1 MDTSHIKKYA
11 PKARE
16 QFIEAVRDRLSVLGI
31 EKSGVVD
38 ATVTG
43 DRLQIGSL
51 FQPANIKHLRDRL
64 VARCMV
70 DENFN
75 QAAYEQLI
83 EQVAYTWFN
92 RFCAIRY
99 MELQGYL
106 PTFYRLLSNPDKE
119 SAYSFEALIPQ
130 NVVSVAESLGIQDLN
145 EIKRLMLDD
154 KSEEIYRR
162 LILAVCD
169 SLHQTMPFLFES
181 IGDEFA
187 LLLPANLTGSES
199 LIHDLVNEIPE
210 DAWSQVEIIGWLY
223 QYYISDKKD
232 EVIGKTVKSED
243 IPAATQLFTP
253 NWIVQ
258 YLVQNSLGHYWL
270 QTYPDSDVRHDMPYY
285 IAPAEQDASVQDALA
300 KITPSHIDPETIT
313 VLDPACGSGHIL
325 LEAYNTLKGIY
336 RDAGYMPGEIPRL
349 ILEKNLYGLDIDAR
363 AAQLAGFAVMMIAVK
378 DDRGLLR
385 EPVALNILA
394 LEESQGLDADELW
407 SHLQIEDP
415 EHRYQPLFREL
426 LARFEEAKTFGSL
439 IQVNQDELPLI
450 EDLLQHVQQES
461 QSGDAFKEASATILL
476 PLLKQARL
484 LAMRYDAVVAN
495 PPYMG
500 NRYLAP
506 TLKAYLK
513 DYYQGYEKDLFSA
526 FILGNLRLTKENGQ
540 LGFMTPFVWMF
551 ISSYEEL
558 RAHLIDHQTIT
569 SLIQLEYSGFD
580 GATVP
585 ICTFTLN
592 KGHISAYKG
601 SYIKLSDFKGAQNQA
616 PKTLEA
622 INNRQCGWFYE
633 SKADDFKKI
642 PGNPIAYWASQN
654 LFEVFDNA
662 LLMESVLDVRQGLAT
677 ADNNRFLRL
686 WHEVSQARC
695 KFDSTTAEELAESRK
710 KWIPYNKGGQRRQW
724 YGNYDYLVNWENDGY
739 EIKNFLNDKGKQRSV
754 VRSPEYHFREAITW
768 SDITSGKFAIRYRTA
783 GGIHDVTGMS
793 AFYNGEIELKYIL
806 GMTSTRIANQ
816 IFNVLNPTMHLQ
828 VGDFKNFPVIK
839 LDHIKESEV
848 IRFANQAIE
857 YHKKDWDAYE
867 TSWDFERLPLMAI
880 NHDDRLAQKYSAL
893 RQEQLASIAEVKR
906 LEEANNR
913 LFIDAYGL
921 QDEISAEV
929 PLNEITLTCNPH
941 YRYGSTL
948 TDEERE
954 ARFQSDTI
962 AELLSYIIGC
972 TMGRYSLDREGLV
985 YAHAGNDGFDDLV
998 TEGVYATYLPD
1009 EDGFVPLTSREEGWF
1024 ANDATNRVYQFVRTV
1039 WGAETLD
1046 ENIQFIATSLLLY
1059 ALKPKKGET
1068 ALQVIER
1075 YFTSQFY
1082 KDHCSTYQRTPIYWL
1097 VSSGKERAF
1106 ECLFYLHRYNES
1118 SLSRMRMNYVVPLL
1132 GRFMDRLETLQ
1143 VEREQTSSTAE
1154 KNRIDKAIKQL
1165 EKKQIELSKFDEK
1178 LRNYADQQITLDLDD
1193 GVKVNYERF
1202 SDILAKI

>member
-51 FQPANIKHLRDRL
+51 FQSANIKHLRDRL
-64 VARCMV
+64 IARCMV

-232 EVIGKTVKSED
+232 EVIGKAVKSED

-300 KITPSHIDPETIT
+300 KITPSHIDPESIT

-439 IQVNQDELPLI
+439 IQVNHDELPLI

-461 QSGDAFKEASATILL
+461 QSGDAFKEASATVLL

-526 FILGNLRLTKENGQ
+526 FIIGNLRLTKENGQ

-642 PGNPIAYWASQN
+642 PGSPIAYWAS
-654 LFEVFDNA
+654 EK
-662 LLMESVLDVRQGLAT
+662 VLQTFQKFSKLSHYGVASNGVQTGANDLYVRNWQ
-677 ADNNRFLRL
+677 
-686 WHEVSQARC
+686 EIC
-695 KFDSTTAEELAESRK
+695 KTK
-710 KWIPYNKGGQRRQW
+710 VNQKWFPYNKGGVYRKW
-724 YGNYDYLVNWENDGY
+724 YGNNFYYINWENQG
-739 EIKNFLNDKGKQRSV
+739 EKIKKRQNSCVRGEHLYFQKG
-754 VRSPEYHFREAITW
+754 ITW
-768 SDITSGKFAIRYRTA
+768 SDITSNSSSFKYFPIGHLFDAK
-783 GGIHDVTGMS
+783 GPS
-793 AFYNGEIELKYIL
+793 AFFNDLEVVLAYLNTPLVSL
-806 GMTSTRIANQ
+806 FSRI
-816 IFNVLNPTMHLQ
+816 INPTLSFQ
-828 VGDFKNFPVIK
+828 IGNFSNLPFELEVVKINYSNIRD
-839 LDHIKESEV
+839 LSVSLVKE
-848 IRFANQAIE
+848 
-857 YHKKDWDAYE
+857 YKKDWDAYE
-867 TSWDFERLPLMAI
+867 TSWDFERLPLIAI

-941 YRYGSTL
+941 YRYGGAL

-962 AELLSYIIGC
+962 AELLSYIVGC

-998 TEGVYATYLPD
+998 TEGAYATYLPD

-1082 KDHCSTYQRTPIYWL
+1082 KDHCSTYQKTPIYWL

-1143 VEREQTSSTAE
+1143 VEREQASSTAE